1 MPRTISDVQLETGR
15 RRTSRNGAV
24 VFGITMFLLGAGI
37 VCLVAQ
43 LVFGGIGI
51 AALAIAVL
59 AGTLAAMSVHIVM
72 EWEKAVVMRLGKF
85 NRVAG
90 PGIVFTWPVIEFYTI
105 RIDQRVI
112 VTYFGAEET
121 LTNDLVP
128 VNVDAV
134 VYWMV
139 FSAEKA
145 AIEVE
150 DYAAAVSWAAQT
162 ALRQAIGRAS
172 VHEVATRRDQ
182 LDAEIKRG
190 LEEKLEPWGIDVMD
204 VEIRDI
210 IISKELQEPMAAK
223 AVAEREKEA
232 RMALAEVERDISE
245 MLADAGEVYEDNEA
259 AMRLRTMQMTYES
272 VKKSKGTVVIPN
284 SMSDGFVDSAKGE

>member
-1 MPRTISDVQLETGR
+1 MPRTIGDVQLETGR
-15 RRTSRNGAV
+15 RRTSRNGAII
-24 VFGITMFLLGAGI
+24 FAITMFVLGAAVVCAVSQLAFGSIGI
-37 VCLVAQ
+37 VTLV
-43 LVFGGIGI
+43 L
-51 AALAIAVL
+51 AVL
-59 AGTLAAMSVHIVM
+59 VGWLFTASFHIVM
-72 EWEKAVVMRLGKF
+72 EWEKAVIMRLGKF

-90 PGIVFTWPVIEFYTI
+90 PGVVFTWPISEFYTI

-128 VNVDAV
+128 INVDAV

-145 AIEVE
+145 AVEVE
-150 DYAAAVSWAAQT
+150 DYAAVVNWAAQT
-162 ALRQAIGRAS
+162 ALRKALGRAS
-172 VHEVATRRDQ
+172 VREVATRRDQ
-182 LDAEIKRG
+182 LDKELKG
-190 LEEKLEPWGIDVMD
+190 ELEDKLEPWGIDIMD

-210 IISKELQEPMAAK
+210 IISKELQEAMAAK

-232 RMALAEVERDISE
+232 RVTLAEVERDISE
-245 MLADAGEVYEDNEA
+245 MLADAGEVYEDNDA
-259 AMRLRTMQMTYES
+259 AMKLRTMQMTYES

-284 SMSDGFVDSAKGE
+284 SVSDGFVDTARGE